1 MIIKSFLRKKDTKIY
16 FVIITIII
24 LVISILLSFIKY
36 YEKIVDDIYK
46 ERSTLIIKSDNDS
59 LPFLKKY
66 SYLDNFKRVVFVKGN
81 KKDSNVTNNGLTI
94 TENNNRLEKIFSY
107 GKNQN
112 EAIVKSDETLNDN
125 QVVIGIP
132 DVEYNNYSDKEISLI
147 YENKT
152 YTFTIKDIYKSKLSE
167 IKVSSNVFN
176 KLLSNTN
183 YYLYTSD
190 INSYNKSRGLIND
203 LNSNKN
209 LTNVDVKID
218 SYFFG
223 FESNTLYKYNDLSNV
238 LKVIT
243 YIIIFI
249 FIIFTIVVNNN
260 QINDLKKNLNLEYKL
275 GYNKLQ
281 VKLNLFKRLFLLHLL
296 SIASSTLVLPVAI
309 LIINKLFDITLSFP
323 NMSIFIIMFLI
334 MDSTLLLKNIN
345 FICERY

>member
-16 FVIITIII
+16 YVIITIII

-36 YEKIVDDIYK
+36 YQKIVDDIYK
-46 ERSTLIIKSDNDS
+46 ERSTLIIKSSNDS

-66 SYLDNFKRVVFVKGN
+66 DYLDNFERAILVKSN
-81 KKDSNVTNNGLTI
+81 KDFELSNNNGLTI
-94 TENNNRLEKIFSY
+94 TENNNGLEKIFSY
-107 GKNQN
+107 GKDSN
-112 EAIVKSDETLNDN
+112 EAIVKSDKNLNDN
-125 QVVIGIP
+125 QIVIGLP
-132 DVEYNNYSDKEISLI
+132 DVEYNKYPDKEISLI
-147 YENKT
+147 YENQT

-167 IKVSSNVFN
+167 IKVSSSVFN
-176 KLLSNTN
+176 SLLSKTS

-190 INSYNKSRGLIND
+190 INSYNKGRNLVND
-203 LNSNKN
+203 LNNNKN

-260 QINDLKKNLNLEYKL
+260 QINDLKKNLNLEYKI

-281 VKLNLFKRLFLLHLL
+281 IKLNLFKRLFLLHLL
-296 SIASSTLVLPVAI
+296 SIASSILVLPVVI
-309 LIINKLFDITLSFP
+309 LIINKLFNLNLNFSNIL
-323 NMSIFIIMFLI
+323 IFIIIFLI
-334 MDSTLLLKNIN
+334 MDIMTFCIDITKNI
-345 FICERY
+345 